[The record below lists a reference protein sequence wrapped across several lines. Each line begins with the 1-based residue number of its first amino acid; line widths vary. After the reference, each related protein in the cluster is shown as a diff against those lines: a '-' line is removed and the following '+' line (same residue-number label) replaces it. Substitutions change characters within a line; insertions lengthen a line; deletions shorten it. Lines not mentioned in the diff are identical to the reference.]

1 MSLGINSKISVKL
14 LEERR
19 IPMSKK
25 KPSKKERDAMH
36 KAARRHPKNKTAEVI
51 PLSDQAAA
59 DLTINTQSAD
69 DGLVVEETT
78 TEPPQISYDL
88 SGKGDDLVDDTQDAD
103 QPKTPTNEEMALESQ
118 RAAAALEDDKEP
130 FWIGLANIKVDFKTP
145 FLAGCSTI
153 WKVLKPGHD
162 AVVSGWMYLTDKVI
176 EPAVDKFYAWCNKH
190 IPKVPVF
197 VTVLQLKTLTATL
210 ADVFAEV
217 TNENRIKN
225 AQVLSELAE
234 LKQEVKRLT
243 TAVNGKH
250 PMTISPAQIN
260 GLFDMIRIGQK
271 AKAATQYMQLTGS
284 TLAVARE
291 FVGSVSVA

>member
-1 MSLGINSKISVKL
+1 
-14 LEERR
+14 
-19 IPMSKK
+19 MSKK
-25 KPSKKERDAMH
+25 KPSKKERVAMH
-36 KAARRHPKNKTAEVI
+36 KAARRHPKNETEEVI
-51 PLSDQAAA
+51 QLSDQA
-59 DLTINTQSAD
+59 AD
-69 DGLVVEETT
+69 DGLVVENTTIET
-78 TEPPQISYDL
+78 PQTSYDL
-88 SGKGDDLVDDTQDAD
+88 SGKGDDLVDDTQDTD
-103 QPKTPTNEEMALESQ
+103 QPEPKTPTNEEMALESA

-130 FWIGLANIKVDFKTP
+130 FWVGLANIKVDFKTP
-145 FLAGCSTI
+145 FLAGCSTV
-153 WKVLKPGHD
+153 WKFIKPGHD
-162 AVVSGWMYLTDKVI
+162 AVVNGWIYLTDKVI

-197 VTVLQLKTLTATL
+197 VTAMQLKTLTATL

-243 TAVNGKH
+243 SAVNGKH
-250 PMTISPAQIN
+250 PMTIPPAQIN
-260 GLFDMIRIGQK
+260 GLFSLIRIGQK
-271 AKAATQYMQLTGS
+271 AKAANQYMQLTGS